1 MTNKNPLLAKW
12 NAPYKLAPFDK
23 ILDGHFSEA
32 VEKAIDDELQEIQ
45 EICENPDPPTFENTI
60 HALLNS
66 GKLLERVLSVFYNLV
81 SADSNSQ
88 REKLMM
94 NFSPKLALHS
104 STITSNEKLFSRIR
118 EIYEQIDTLNLLPE
132 EHRLL
137 EKIYRDYVR
146 AGAALDDQS
155 KERMKDIKKQLS
167 ILGTKFSQNLLADER
182 SWHLELSL
190 EDQNLLPD
198 FLVEAA
204 SKAADAKGIKNPII
218 TLSRSIITP
227 FLKFSPNRKLRKQ
240 AQQAW
245 VSRGMQKE
253 ETDNRPIA
261 REILT
266 LRRQMA
272 VLLGYRNFAEFK
284 LDTEMAKKPENVEKL
299 LLQVWGYSKKQAR
312 IDQKIL
318 TSYMAKDNIKDDFS
332 AWDWQYY
339 SEKRRQNEHEL
350 NELEIK
356 PYFGLDQMI
365 AAAFYCANKLFDLS
379 FTPIDLPLY
388 HKDCRAWEVSRKNKT
403 IGLFIGDYFARP
415 SKRSGAWCSAFQS
428 QAKFPT
434 EQKPIVLNVCNFAK
448 GSPSLLSFDDAQTL
462 FHEFGHALH
471 QLLSNVTYE
480 PLSGTSV
487 SRDFVELPSQLYEHW
502 LTVSDVLKKFALHYE
517 TKIPI
522 SDDLIERIIGAS
534 NYDSG
539 FQTVEY
545 TSSALV
551 DLYFHL
557 SDIDQDVMNFQTEIL
572 NKIEMPEAIEMRHAT
587 PHFAHIFSGDYY
599 AAAYYSY
606 MWSEVL
612 DEDVFS
618 AFGEAGNPFDEKLA
632 NSLEKNILSR
642 GNSIDPEL
650 AYIKFRG
657 KLPKV
662 DALLQ
667 GRGLV

>member
-245 VSRGMQKE
+245 VSRGMQKD

-261 REILT
+261 REILA

-284 LDTEMAKKPENVEKL
+284 LDTEMAKKPEKVEKL
-299 LLQVWGYSKKQAR
+299 LLQVWGYSKKQAL

-599 AAAYYSY
+599 AAAYDSY

>member
-45 EICENPDPPTFENTI
+45 KICENPDPPTFENTI

-66 GKLLERVLSVFYNLV
+66 GKLLQRVLSVFYNLV

-94 NFSPKLALHS
+94 KFSPRLALHS
-104 STITSNEKLFSRIR
+104 SRITSNEKLFSRIR
-118 EIYEQIDTLNLLPE
+118 EIFEQIDTLNLLPE

-190 EDQNLLPD
+190 EDQNLLPE

-245 VSRGMQKE
+245 VSRGMQKD

-261 REILT
+261 REILA

-318 TSYMAKDNIKDDFS
+318 TAYMAKDNIKDDFN

-356 PYFGLDQMI
+356 PYFGLEQMI
-365 AAAFYCANKLFDLS
+365 AAAFFCANKLFDLS

-388 HKDCRAWEVSRKNKT
+388 HNECRAWEVSRKNKT

-415 SKRSGAWCSAFQS
+415 SKRSGAWCSTFQS

-471 QLLSNVTYE
+471 QLLSSVTYE

-487 SRDFVELPSQLYEHW
+487 SRDFVELPSQLFEHW
-502 LTVSDVLKKFALHYE
+502 LTVPDVLKKFALHYE
-517 TKIPI
+517 TKVPI
-522 SDDLIERIIGAS
+522 SDELIERLIGAS

-572 NKIEMPEAIEMRHAT
+572 NKIGMPEAIEMRHAS

-618 AFGEAGNPFDEKLA
+618 AFEEAGNPFDEKLA
-632 NSLEKNILSR
+632 KSLEKNILSR

>member
-94 NFSPKLALHS
+94 KFSPKLALHS

-245 VSRGMQKE
+245 VSRGMQKG

-261 REILT
+261 REILA